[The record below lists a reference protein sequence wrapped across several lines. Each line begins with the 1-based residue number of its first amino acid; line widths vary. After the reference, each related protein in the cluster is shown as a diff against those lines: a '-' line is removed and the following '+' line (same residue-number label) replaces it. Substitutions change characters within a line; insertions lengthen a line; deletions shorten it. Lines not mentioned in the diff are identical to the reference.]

1 MTRIV
6 GTLVLVGLAA
16 TACDRT
22 TKNQSA
28 QNAST
33 PAHLASV
40 PAKPQLM
47 FVSVANDDTFHK
59 VEVAAL
65 QNPGD
70 GSFVTNLSCLRVYFG
85 GDTGICLTSTT
96 AGTATKWWAQLF
108 DAQFNPLQRFPL
120 SGEPSRVRVSP
131 DGRLAAATVFE
142 SGHSYAEH
150 GFSTRTTLYDLT
162 GRTSLGDLEQF
173 VSRRDGHVIHA
184 ADFNFWGVTF
194 AHDANT
200 FYATLDTAGVSYL
213 VRGDARGR
221 TLEVLRPNV
230 ECPSLSPDNT
240 RIAFKKR
247 VGARSLGWW
256 QIAVLNLNTMSEII
270 LNNETRSV
278 DDQVEW
284 LDDARVV
291 YHLTNGKTAADL
303 WALHADN
310 SAPPERLLASAYS
323 PAVIR

>member
-1 MTRIV
+1 MALVAASCTR
-6 GTLVLVGLAA
+6 APEA
-16 TACDRT
+16 TAPHHRLT
-22 TKNQSA
+22 
-28 QNAST
+28 
-33 PAHLASV
+33 SV
-40 PAKPQLM
+40 PATPQLM

-59 VEVAAL
+59 VEITAL
-65 QNPGD
+65 NEPSD
-70 GSFVTNLSCLRVYFG
+70 GAFVTDLNCLRVYFG
-85 GDTGICLTSTT
+85 GDMGICLTSATE
-96 AGTATKWWAQLF
+96 GSDTKWWAQLF
-108 DAQFNPLQRFPL
+108 DARFHQLQRFPL

-173 VSRRDGHVIHA
+173 VSKRNGQVIRA

-194 AHDANT
+194 ARDGNT

-221 TLEVLRPNV
+221 TLEVLQPNV
-230 ECPSLSPDNT
+230 ECPSLSPDNS

-256 QIAVLNLNTMSEII
+256 QIAVLKLDTMTETV

-291 YHLTNGKTAADL
+291 YHLTNGNTAADL
-303 WALHADN
+303 WALEVDN
-310 SAPPERLLASAYS
+310 SSPPQRLLESAYS

>member
-1 MTRIV
+1 
-6 GTLVLVGLAA
+6 
-16 TACDRT
+16 
-22 TKNQSA
+22 
-28 QNAST
+28 
-33 PAHLASV
+33 
-40 PAKPQLM
+40 M
-47 FVSVANDDTFHK
+47 FVSVANDETFHK
-59 VEVAAL
+59 VAITAL
-65 QNPGD
+65 DKPSD
-70 GSFVTNLSCLRVYFG
+70 GSFVTDLTCLRVYFG
-85 GDTGICLTSTT
+85 GDMGICLTSTT
-96 AGTATKWWAQLF
+96 ATSDTKWWAQLF
-108 DAQFNPLQRFPL
+108 DSQFHQLQRFPL

-173 VSRRDGHVIHA
+173 VSKRNGQVISA
-184 ADFNFWGVTF
+184 PDFNFWGVTF
-194 AHDANT
+194 ARDSNT

-221 TLEVLRPNV
+221 TLDVVRPNV
-230 ECPSLSPDNT
+230 ECPSLSPDNA

-256 QIAVLNLNTMSEII
+256 QIAVLNLDTMTETV

-291 YHLTNGKTAADL
+291 YHLTNGSTAADL
-303 WALHADN
+303 WALGVDN
-310 SAPPERLLASAYS
+310 SSPPQQLLQSAYS

>member
-1 MTRIV
+1 MCLCLLGMGCQRASENARPRTRL
-6 GTLVLVGLAA
+6 TSL
-16 TACDRT
+16 
-22 TKNQSA
+22 
-28 QNAST
+28 
-33 PAHLASV
+33 

-59 VEVAAL
+59 VELAAL
-65 QNPGD
+65 NSASD
-70 GSFVTNLSCLRVYFG
+70 GAYVTGLSCQRVYFG
-85 GDTGICLTSTT
+85 GATGICLTSSTT
-96 AGTATKWWAQLF
+96 GSKTEWWAELF
-108 DAQFNPLQRFPL
+108 DAQFHQLHRFAL

-150 GFSTRTTLYDLT
+150 GFSTKTTLYDLT

-173 VSRRDGHVIHA
+173 ESRRNGEVFRA
-184 ADFNFWGVTF
+184 VDFNFWGVTF
-194 AHDANT
+194 ARDGNT
-200 FYATLDTAGVSYL
+200 FYATLDTAGVSHL
-213 VRGDARGR
+213 VRGDVRAR
-221 TLEVLRPNV
+221 TLDVLRANV
-230 ECPSLSPDNT
+230 ECPSLSPDNS

-256 QIAVLNLNTMSEII
+256 QIAVLSLDTMAETI

-284 LDDARVV
+284 LDDDRVV
-291 YHLTNGKTAADL
+291 YHLANGTTAADL
-303 WALHADN
+303 WSLRADN
-310 SAPPERLLASAYS
+310 SAPPMRLLESAYS

>member
-1 MTRIV
+1 MRQTFRTFV
-6 GTLVLVGLAA
+6 VCALAA
-16 TACDRT
+16 TACQRAT
-22 TKNQSA
+22 E
-28 QNAST
+28 ST
-33 PAHLASV
+33 PQRLRLDS
-40 PAKPQLM
+40 PPPRPQLM

-59 VEVAAL
+59 VEIAAL
-65 QNPGD
+65 NQPAG
-70 GSFVTNLSCLRVYFG
+70 GAFVTGLSCLRVYSG
-85 GDTGICLTSTT
+85 GDTGLCLTSTT
-96 AGTATKWWAQLF
+96 SGSATEWWAELF
-108 DAQFNPLQRFPL
+108 DARFHQVQKFPL

-162 GRTSLGDLEQF
+162 ARAGLGDLEQF
-173 VSRRDGHVIHA
+173 ETKRNGEVFKA
-184 ADFNFWGVTF
+184 EDFNFWGVTF
-194 AHDANT
+194 ARDGNT

-213 VRGDARGR
+213 VRGDARGK

-230 ECPSLSPDNT
+230 ECPSLSPDNS

-256 QIAVLNLNTMSEII
+256 QVAVLNLDTMSETI
-270 LNNETRSV
+270 LNHETRSV

-284 LDDARVV
+284 LDDQRVV
-291 YHLTNGKTAADL
+291 YHLTNGTTAADL
-303 WALHADN
+303 WALRADN
-310 SAPPERLLASAYS
+310 SAPPQLLLQSAYS

>member
-1 MTRIV
+1 
-6 GTLVLVGLAA
+6 
-16 TACDRT
+16 
-22 TKNQSA
+22 
-28 QNAST
+28 
-33 PAHLASV
+33 
-40 PAKPQLM
+40 M

-59 VEVAAL
+59 VEVASL
-65 QNPGD
+65 KMPSD
-70 GSFVTNLSCLRVYFG
+70 GSFVTGLSCLRVYFG
-85 GDTGICLTSTT
+85 GDIGICLTSTT
-96 AGTATKWWAQLF
+96 AASKTEWWAELF
-108 DAQFNPLQRFPL
+108 DARFQRLQRFPL

-162 GRTSLGDLEQF
+162 ARTSLGDLEEF
-173 VSRRDGHVIHA
+173 ATTRNGEVFSAV
-184 ADFNFWGVTF
+184 DFNFWGVTF
-194 AHDANT
+194 AHDGHT

-213 VRGDARGR
+213 VRGDARR
-221 TLEVLRPNV
+221 KTLEVLRPNV
-230 ECPSLSPDNT
+230 ECPSISPDNS

-256 QIAVLNLNTMSEII
+256 QIAVLNLDTMSENV

-284 LDDARVV
+284 LDDDRVV
-291 YHLTNGKTAADL
+291 YHLTNGSTAADL
-303 WALHADN
+303 WALRVDN
-310 SAPPERLLASAYS
+310 AAPPQRLLESAYS